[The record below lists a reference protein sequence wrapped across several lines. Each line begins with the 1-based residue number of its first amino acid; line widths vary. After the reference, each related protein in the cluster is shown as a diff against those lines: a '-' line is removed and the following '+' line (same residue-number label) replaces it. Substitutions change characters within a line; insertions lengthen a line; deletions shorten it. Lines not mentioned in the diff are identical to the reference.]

1 MPASALLVSA
11 LALLAIVALLGFVGC
26 SFNPGAISPPDLV
39 SEWPLGDAPG
49 SSTAVDTFGPNPGVY
64 KTATLAENVP
74 SQSPATASPPVLN
87 LGTASLLDSSPAAT
101 CVQVDGGY
109 VEVPFSDTLNTP
121 QFTFLV
127 WVLPEWDP
135 AEMVGARKPY
145 RCVLSSREV
154 AATAPRGYTLY
165 AGPNLLDPA
174 DLTVYWQAW
183 LGDGTAGAQWQM
195 LLGPPVEFDVTHLA
209 ISYDGT
215 TLKLYVNGSN
225 DTDGTP
231 DAQLDTGYAVNTT
244 SSLLIGMG
252 APEQPAPR
260 FPFKGRLQDVKAYK
274 AALPAVSIDNHV
286 MAGQLTGP

>member
-1 MPASALLVSA
+1 MPDSFLLVYA
-11 LALLAIVALLGFVGC
+11 LALLAIVALFGFVGC
-26 SFNPGAISPPDLV
+26 SFDVSGIASPDLV
-39 SEWPLGDAPG
+39 SVWPLGDAPG
-49 SSTAVDTFGPNPGVY
+49 SSTATDTFGPNPSHY
-64 KTATLAENVP
+64 TTTTLAENDA
-74 SQSPATASPPVLN
+74 SQSPPTASPPVLN
-87 LGTASLLDSSPAAT
+87 LGAPGLLAAAPAET

-135 AEMVGARKPY
+135 AEMVGPRKPY

-174 DLTVYWQAW
+174 DLTVYWQVW

-231 DAQLDTGYAVNTT
+231 DAQLDTAYAVNTT
-244 SSLLIGMG
+244 SSLLVGMG
-252 APEQPAPR
+252 APEQPAPL
-260 FPFKGRLQDVKAYK
+260 FPFKGRLQGLKAYK
-274 AALPAVSIDNHV
+274 AALLSVSIDNDV